1 MDNQMRRNIRLMYY
15 IRALKMFMIS
25 MPVIVIFFQDLG
37 LSYAEIF
44 ALQGIFSLGSV
55 LFEVPSGYFADEKT
69 RRLSIIM
76 GLWSSLI
83 AWTVY
88 SFSFEF
94 WQLAIAELLL
104 AVSYSFISGADV
116 AMLYDSLAELG
127 DEESNLQ
134 QNSRSLATGAFSEGV
149 AGVIGGLLAIISLR
163 APIFGQIA
171 VAAVAIPFGYMLVEP
186 PIKRRES
193 TQHPWRAI
201 SAVVKHALH
210 ENSGVKWLILY
221 NAALS
226 TMTYTV
232 VWLAQPYYESS
243 GIAIGYFGLIW
254 FAKHVFL
261 AGFGWKAESLKQR
274 FGASKLLIALPSVGV
289 VTYLVLALGFSPWLL
304 PAFIGFEFVRGLG
317 RPLIS
322 DRIHKLIDSE
332 FRATVESV
340 NGLIA
345 RLFFISFGMAVGF
358 LSDAYGLQIT
368 FLISAVGYGAL
379 LGAMLIAMRKR
390 SILNFKRR

>member
-1 MDNQMRRNIRLMYY
+1 MRRNIRLMYY

>member
-1 MDNQMRRNIRLMYY
+1 
-15 IRALKMFMIS
+15 MFMIS